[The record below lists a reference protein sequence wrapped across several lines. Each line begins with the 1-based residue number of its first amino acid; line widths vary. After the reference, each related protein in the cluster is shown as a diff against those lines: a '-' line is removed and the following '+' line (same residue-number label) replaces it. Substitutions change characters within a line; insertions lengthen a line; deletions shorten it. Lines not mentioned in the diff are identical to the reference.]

1 MDRINET
8 INSFRDAHPLSEG
21 NQPTPSTR

>member
-8 INSFRDAHPLSEG
+8 INKLGELAK
-21 NQPTPSTR
+21 NIKAK